1 MSTDNEEKIEQN
13 RYEDNSTT
21 VEDGIRDSKQETFH
35 KKSKAEKSLQRKID
49 LLFLPLVLCIIMV
62 QFADKSALAISA
74 ILGFYQDTGI
84 SGSQFS
90 WLGSIFYLG
99 YLIYQVPNQFFVQW
113 FPIGRYL
120 GVCIIIW
127 GIVMLCIAVGQTFS
141 QLAGL
146 RFLLG
151 IFEASCLPCIYM
163 IVANLYRR
171 QDHAFY
177 FSVITMCQ
185 GLGGMLA
192 DFVTAGIANMGNQQ
206 GIMMWRWNHIIFGA
220 VTVALGILSFFF
232 LMDDPKSKLLRLT
245 PEQETIVDERTRDNA
260 VIRSRKFNPK
270 HALEALS
277 EPRYYLIALGMISSN
292 LQVGGL
298 VIFGAQFLQSLGDF
312 TATATI
318 FLKVPGGVMGV
329 IFTLA
334 AGLISR
340 RTQQIMYTG
349 ILMSMISLA
358 GCLVLACVPTGAV
371 KLLGYYLSAGMGGA
385 MALFPATTG
394 SNVSGYSKKIFY
406 NATLVAAATVGQFIG
421 PLVML
426 EREKPRYLT
435 GMIVFVVG
443 DVVTIACF
451 IILRILMVRENKR
464 RIANPSSQTYD
475 VNLGLTDREDRNFL
489 YKL

>member
-1 MSTDNEEKIEQN
+1 M
-13 RYEDNSTT
+13 
-21 VEDGIRDSKQETFH
+21 
-35 KKSKAEKSLQRKID
+35 
-49 LLFLPLVLCIIMV
+49 
-62 QFADKSALAISA
+62 AISA

-206 GIMMWRWNHIIFGA
+206 GIMMWRWYVLH
-220 VTVALGILSFFF
+220 
-232 LMDDPKSKLLRLT
+232 
-245 PEQETIVDERTRDNA
+245 
-260 VIRSRKFNPK
+260 
-270 HALEALS
+270 
-277 EPRYYLIALGMISSN
+277 SN
-292 LQVGGL
+292 KKKGL
-298 VIFGAQFLQSLGDF
+298 
-312 TATATI
+312 
-318 FLKVPGGVMGV
+318 
-329 IFTLA
+329 
-334 AGLISR
+334 
-340 RTQQIMYTG
+340 
-349 ILMSMISLA
+349 
-358 GCLVLACVPTGAV
+358 
-371 KLLGYYLSAGMGGA
+371 
-385 MALFPATTG
+385 
-394 SNVSGYSKKIFY
+394 
-406 NATLVAAATVGQFIG
+406 
-421 PLVML
+421 
-426 EREKPRYLT
+426 
-435 GMIVFVVG
+435 
-443 DVVTIACF
+443 
-451 IILRILMVRENKR
+451 
-464 RIANPSSQTYD
+464 
-475 VNLGLTDREDRNFL
+475 
-489 YKL
+489 